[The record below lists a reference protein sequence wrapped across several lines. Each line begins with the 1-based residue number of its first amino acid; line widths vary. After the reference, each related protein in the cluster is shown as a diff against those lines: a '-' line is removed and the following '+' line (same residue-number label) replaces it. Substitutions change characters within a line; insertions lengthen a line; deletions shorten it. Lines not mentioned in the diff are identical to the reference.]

1 MKEKRYP
8 ILDEEDGLGCMKA
21 KEPIG
26 ALAYAET
33 TEDIDLLDDE
43 DDNIDWDKMPLI
55 GPATYEEAIA
65 QIEAAEQEIANGEV
79 YDWKD
84 VLKEARQR
92 ILSYAH

>member
-1 MKEKRYP
+1 MHDSKRTCWDLVLCWNNWEYW
-8 ILDEEDGLGCMKA
+8 
-21 KEPIG
+21 
-26 ALAYAET
+26 
-33 TEDIDLLDDE
+33 LLDNE

-65 QIEAAEQEIANGEV
+65 QIETAEQEIAKGEV

-84 VLKEARQR
+84 VLEEARQR